1 MAARRDWIIGTII
14 AGSFLLFM
22 GLMTLALLGVSSGG
36 DEEMFGGFGKRVA
49 VVEVAGQ
56 ISSSRS
62 VVAQLRRWSE
72 DDNVPVILLR
82 VDSPGGGVAASQEIH
97 EEILRVRDKGKRV
110 VASMGT
116 VAASGGLY
124 VAVACDTI
132 VANPGT
138 LTGSIGVIFQYPTF
152 EKLLDKVGIRYE
164 TVKSGVYKD
173 VGNMGRS
180 MNATDSVHLQALIDD
195 TYDQFV
201 GAVAEGRHMT
211 KEQVK
216 TFADGRIFTGRQAR
230 DLGLVDELG
239 DYHDALDIA
248 ADMAG
253 LSKPPKTVKIEPRR
267 RTGLVD
273 FLGRSFVEWLM
284 GQASE
289 WEAGEPSLQ
298 YRYQ

>member
-1 MAARRDWIIGTII
+1 MAARRDVIIGTII
-14 AGSFLLFM
+14 AGSFLMFVAVML
-22 GLMTLALLGVSSGG
+22 LAFWGVSSG
-36 DEEMFGGFGKRVA
+36 DEQVFGGFGDRIA

-72 DDNVPVILLR
+72 AGNVPVILLR

-97 EEILRVRDKGKRV
+97 EEILRVRAKGKKV

-152 EKLLDKVGIRYE
+152 EGLLDKVGIRYE
-164 TVKSGVYKD
+164 TVKSGPYKD
-173 VGNMGRS
+173 VGNLGRTMTPS
-180 MNATDSVHLQALIDD
+180 DSAHLQSIIDD

-201 GAVAEGRHMT
+201 EAVAEGRGMT
-211 KEQVK
+211 KDEVK
-216 TFADGRIFTGRQAR
+216 VFADGRIFTGRQAKE
-230 DLGLVDELG
+230 LHIIDELG

-248 ADMAG
+248 AEMAG
-253 LSKPPKTVKIEPRR
+253 MAKPPKTVKEEPRK

-273 FLGRSFVEWLM
+273 FLGRSFVEWMM
-284 GQASE
+284 GQSSD
-289 WEAGEPSLQ
+289 WEYSEPSLQ
-298 YRYQ
+298 YRYH